1 MPVACGCTTRK
12 LGLLPLLLL
21 LARSARVRSSPRTYS
36 AAAAVAPAGGRW
48 GGVGRAGQEVGR
60 RRERRPPG
68 APAGAKPSAAAAPRL
83 SPPRRSAPQD
93 AQSAGRGTRGCALRL
108 APAPLLQPRSP
119 GHGRGTNRPWGCGVP
134 GDSTLNATAGRPTR
148 ATKGE
153 RDVVGSKTTQASTPF
168 SSSRVWGRCGKSGAR
183 RGKLS
188 VHVLHLEKQAGTE
201 TGPVRERLRSKGRSS
216 HLTVTMAQ
224 AASSSCS
231 GVWEVVRTWALQ
243 HVDREASR
251 SICSAVAGPCA

>member
-1 MPVACGCTTRK
+1 MHLRAGGGAGR
-12 LGLLPLLLL
+12 GGEGR
-21 LARSARVRSSPRTYS
+21 ARGGAAEG
-36 AAAAVAPAGGRW
+36 AAAARNPSRCQAFGGRC
-48 GGVGRAGQEVGR
+48 AS
-60 RRERRPPG
+60 P
-68 APAGAKPSAAAAPRL
+68 

-108 APAPLLQPRSP
+108 APAPLLQPQSP

-134 GDSTLNATAGRPTR
+134 GDSTLNATAGRPPR
-148 ATKGE
+148 ATEGE
-153 RDVVGSKTTQASTPF
+153 RDVVGTKTTQASTPF

-188 VHVLHLEKQAGTE
+188 VHVLHLEKQSGTE
-201 TGPVRERLRSKGRSS
+201 TGPVRERLRSRGRSS
-216 HLTVTMAQ
+216 HLTVTTAQ